1 MEAGRFTGLRV
12 YAIGSSRF
20 NTEAVDF
27 SRLKM
32 AAAGSSE

>member
-1 MEAGRFTGLRV
+1 MAGHYAGLRV
-12 YAIGSSRF
+12 LTIGSSRF

-27 SRLKM
+27 PRLKM